1 MRSFRQLTMPLAL
14 PDLQAAF
21 AAHIVGNDRADL
33 VASVVGDSIPAVARL
48 RVYRHH
54 VFHSLAAALSA
65 TFPTVQSLV
74 GDEFFG
80 RLARAFVANTLPTQP
95 VLAEY
100 GTGFAGFVADYAPA
114 NGLPYLADVARLD
127 WALNAAFHSPAEPR
141 LGVADLA
148 AIPVEQ
154 LPAKSIS
161 LAPGA
166 VVVCST
172 YPIDRIW
179 AAAQPGGSN
188 ETVDLASG
196 GARLLVLRRP
206 DDAGFVPVSAGEA
219 AFLEA
224 LAASQTLEEA
234 AAVAL
239 SVEAAFDLSPSFA
252 RLLALQ
258 AFAALQ

>member
-1 MRSFRQLTMPLAL
+1 MPLAL

-21 AAHIVGNDRADL
+21 AAHIVGDDRADL
-33 VASVVGDSIPAVARL
+33 ITSVAGDSIPAAARL

-54 VFHSLAAALSA
+54 VFHSLSAALTT
-65 TFPTVQSLV
+65 TFPTVQALV
-74 GDEFFG
+74 GDEFFRG
-80 RLARAFVANTLPTQP
+80 LARAFVASTLPTQP

-100 GTGFAGFVADYAPA
+100 GEGFAGFVAGYAPA
-114 NGLPYLADVARLD
+114 SGLPYLTDIARLD

-141 LGVADLA
+141 LGVADLT

-166 VVVCST
+166 VIVRSA

-179 AAAQPGGSN
+179 AAAQPGASK

-206 DDAGFVPVSAGEA
+206 DDAGFVPISAGEA

-224 LAASQTLEEA
+224 LAVGHTLEEA
-234 AAVAL
+234 AVMAL
-239 SVEAAFDLSPSFA
+239 SAEAVFDLSPTFA
-252 RLLALQ
+252 WLLALR

>member
-1 MRSFRQLTMPLAL
+1 MPLAL

-33 VASVVGDSIPAVARL
+33 LASVVGDTIPAAARL
-48 RVYRHH
+48 RIYRHH
-54 VFHSLAAALSA
+54 VSHSLAAALTT
-65 TFPTVQSLV
+65 TFPTVQALV
-74 GDEFFG
+74 GAEFFRG
-80 RLARAFVANTLPTQP
+80 LARAFVAGTLPTQP

-100 GTGFAGFVADYAPA
+100 GEGFSTFVAGYAPA
-114 NGLPYLADVARLD
+114 SGVPYLADIARLD
-127 WALNAAFHSPAEPR
+127 WALNAAFHSQAEPR

-154 LPAKSIS
+154 LPAKSVS

-166 VVVCST
+166 AVVRSA

-179 AAAQPGGSN
+179 AAAQPGVSS

-206 DDAGFVPVSAGEA
+206 DDAGFVPVSEGEA
-219 AFLEA
+219 VFLEA
-224 LAASQTLEEA
+224 LAVGDTLEEA
-234 AAVAL
+234 AAMAL
-239 SVEAAFDLSPSFA
+239 STEAVFDLSPTFA